1 MNKKYQNGFFLFGLV
16 VLIIMAS
23 QLDFR
28 QAWQGIQH
36 AGYWFVA
43 VILLWAFLY
52 MINTTSWYLI
62 IDTIGNEEGV
72 CRKCKVGFWW
82 LYKITIS
89 AFALNYAT
97 PGGLMGAVSHHV
109 AVAQDRHTA
118 RIVVG
123 NTVCDDSHLQSLLVL
138 AAQRTSL
145 YYYAEDD
152 TAYLRAATYHSRR
165 GAGGHMVLSAW
176 I

>member
-62 IDTIGNEEGV
+62 IDTMLHTVQLLIM
-72 CRKCKVGFWW
+72 R
-82 LYKITIS
+82 IIPTI
-89 AFALNYAT
+89 NDT
-97 PGGLMGAVSHHV
+97 LMFISFEFP
-109 AVAQDRHTA
+109 
-118 RIVVG
+118 
-123 NTVCDDSHLQSLLVL
+123 
-138 AAQRTSL
+138 SL
-145 YYYAEDD
+145 YERLFLCTD
-152 TAYLRAATYHSRR
+152 SF
-165 GAGGHMVLSAW
+165 
-176 I
+176 